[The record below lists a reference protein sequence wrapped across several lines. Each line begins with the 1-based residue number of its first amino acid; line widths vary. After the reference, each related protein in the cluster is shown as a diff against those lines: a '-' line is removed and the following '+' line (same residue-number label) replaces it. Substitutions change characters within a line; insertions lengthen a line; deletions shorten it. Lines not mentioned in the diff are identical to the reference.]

1 MSTYNVTFHT
11 DDLSGSSTTVKVAAP
26 NSEEAITKAF
36 YWYPSFVGCNATAE
50 LMADP
55 ELERLLQE
63 EEKEIQNPDPAKMCF
78 NRILKE
84 YAAALLNNTLD
95 NYIKGYCT
103 LDEYVE
109 RIKTIRTD
117 ALYHAMYGD

>member
-1 MSTYNVTFHT
+1 MVPFFDY
-11 DDLSGSSTTVKVAAP
+11 
-26 NSEEAITKAF
+26 E
-36 YWYPSFVGCNATAE
+36 ATAE
-50 LMADP
+50 LKADP

-63 EEKEIQNPDPAKMCF
+63 EEEIQNPDPAKVCF

-84 YAAALLNNTLD
+84 YAAALLNNALD

-103 LDEYVE
+103 IDEYVE

>member
-11 DDLSGSSTTVKVAAP
+11 DDLSGSSTTVKVESP
-26 NSEEAITKAF
+26 NSEEAIYKAF

-63 EEKEIQNPDPAKMCF
+63 EEEIQNPDPAKACF
-78 NRILKE
+78 YRILKE
-84 YAAALLNNTLD
+84 YAAPKLDNALG